1 MYTETHLEKT
11 CQGYEWLNFYD
22 RLQTAIWSDQLGEC
36 VQYMPYCA
44 QGFHE
49 LFGQEKSEGGRV
61 LERKRDSWEV
71 IRHPLQ
77 PPLQPFS
84 RHLYLASRFVGCRMC
99 LLFRHLR
106 RRNRIVRLLIL
117 GWELWMV
124 G

>member
-22 RLQTAIWSDQLGEC
+22 RLQSAVWHDQLGEC

-49 LFGQEKSEGGRV
+49 LFAQEKSEGGRS

-71 IRHPLQ
+71 ISIPNILFLLLRL
-77 PPLQPFS
+77 PPF
-84 RHLYLASRFVGCRMC
+84 FVEFTG
-99 LLFRHLR
+99 LP
-106 RRNRIVRLLIL
+106 
-117 GWELWMV
+117 
-124 G
+124 

>member
-49 LFGQEKSEGGRV
+49 LFAQEKGEGGRT

-71 IRHPLQ
+71 
-77 PPLQPFS
+77 PPRDPYAFFILNDNLFPSFVFS
-84 RHLYLASRFVGCRMC
+84 F
-99 LLFRHLR
+99 LLVFC
-106 RRNRIVRLLIL
+106 
-117 GWELWMV
+117 
-124 G
+124 